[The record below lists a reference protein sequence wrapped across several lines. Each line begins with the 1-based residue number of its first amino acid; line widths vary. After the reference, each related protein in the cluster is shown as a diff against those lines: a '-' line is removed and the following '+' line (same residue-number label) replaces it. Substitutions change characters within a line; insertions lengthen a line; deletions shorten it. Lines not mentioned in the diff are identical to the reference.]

1 MTQLVVYRICIF
13 FIYVHYVFSVSF
25 KEFTFAMSDK
35 RRSKVSK
42 KVLQR
47 TINVKAMF
55 LIIWVLHHHRI
66 SV

>member
-35 RRSKVSK
+35 VEVKCLRKYSKEP
-42 KVLQR
+42 
-47 TINVKAMF
+47 
-55 LIIWVLHHHRI
+55 
-66 SV
+66 